1 VYPTTFNDKRD
12 RRAAAQAICLSF
24 MRVAVPADATSA
36 VGPGG
41 TVG

>member
-24 MRVAVPADATSA
+24 MRVVPADATSG